1 MPKSEEF
8 ILGID
13 LGTDSLGWALVMREN
28 GAPRRLERAGTRIF
42 DSGMD
47 ETKGLGKEESRNLA
61 RRDARLHRRQL
72 WRRGRR
78 LAKVFNI
85 LQDYSLLP
93 ENEAKSP
100 EARQDLLN
108 RLDQEIVKSSW
119 FESVLAKNH
128 IPEPLQKLPYL
139 LRAASLDSMLSPYY
153 LGRAF
158 FHLAQRRGF
167 LSNRK
172 QAPKK
177 KDDDEGKVKEGI
189 KTLREKMT
197 ESGART
203 LGEYFARL
211 SPSEERIRGRWTARD
226 MYEKEFEA
234 MWDAQFRYSPETF
247 TFERKKKLFRAIFH
261 QRPLKIKRGLIG
273 KCELEPGQRRAPR
286 YLLTSQRFRLLQRV
300 NDLKVIPPDEP
311 EKWLTPADRVKLAE
325 ALELKGDLTFKQARK
340 FLSLPEDYA
349 FNLERGGEKTLRGN
363 RTASALYKVFGEQW
377 HGFSRTRQ
385 DEIVNYLNS
394 FQKPERLAAAAQKK
408 FDLTVDVAKRFSE
421 VTLESDYMNLSRRAM
436 EKLLPLL
443 EAGMA
448 YSEARKQVYPE
459 SFECSQPKESLLPA
473 EKALPALRNP
483 AVERSLTELRKV
495 VNAIIR
501 QYGKPAEI
509 RVELARELKKARED
523 REAIAKAMRDNE
535 AARKKAA
542 EKILEETGIYDP
554 SRDDIRRALLAE
566 ECRWVCPYTGKS
578 ISMRQVIG
586 HEPQFDTEHIIP
598 FSRSLDD
605 SFANLTL
612 CEQQENRNVKKNQ
625 TPHQAYASDPERYQ
639 QILDRVAR
647 FNGDRR
653 RVQRKLERFMM
664 DDTKLEELL
673 EKFSARR
680 LTDTAYAT
688 KLAAQYLGQ
697 LYGGISDA
705 DGKLRVRVTSGGVT
719 AYLRSL
725 WKLNAILGDGPTRG
739 GGWQPKERADHR
751 HHAIDA
757 VVIALTDQSA
767 VKKLADAAERAPQE
781 GRRKFVSLEGPWP
794 GFTDSVRAEVE
805 RIVVS
810 HRVSRKVSGALH
822 EETIYSPPIQRKDGA
837 MEQRVRKP
845 LASFTMSDLNAIVDP
860 KVKELVLQKL
870 AELGGDVKKFKDNEN
885 LPFFIAKDGRRIPIR
900 KVRIKKTVKTFPLGD
915 GRTAR
920 NVTNESNHHL
930 EIYAE
935 IKPDGSEGKWD
946 GEVVSMREAYE
957 RKKAGKPIVQR
968 DHGPLVKFKFS
979 LAPGEIIECESQPGE
994 KALFIVRGI
1003 SQFATGYIQC
1013 GMVSITD
1020 SRKKADIVKAEM
1032 YLRPGLDKLRQWHA
1046 QKVSTGPLGEVVTA
1060 HD

>member
-1 MPKSEEF
+1 MTNSEEF

-13 LGTDSLGWALVMREN
+13 LGTDSLGWALVAREN
-28 GAPRRLERAGTRIF
+28 GETKRLERAGARIF

-72 WRRGRR
+72 WRRSRR

-93 ENEAKSP
+93 QGKGNSRED
-100 EARQDLLN
+100 RQNLLN
-108 RLDQEIVKSSW
+108 EIDVEISKSSW
-119 FESVLAKNH
+119 FQVGLEKNTA
-128 IPEPLQKLPYL
+128 PEPYQTLPYL
-139 LRAASLDSMLSPYY
+139 LQAAALDSVLPPHYS
-153 LGRAF
+153 GRAI

-177 KDDDEGKVKEGI
+177 DDDEGKVKEGI
-189 KTLREKMT
+189 KTLRQKMG

-211 SPSEERIRGRWTARD
+211 SPFEERIRSRWTARD
-226 MYEKEFEA
+226 MYEAEFNAIWEA
-234 MWDAQFRYSPETF
+234 QSQYASEIFTPE
-247 TFERKKKLFRAIFH
+247 RRKKLFRAIFY

-273 KCELEPGQRRAPR
+273 KCELEPDQRRAPR
-286 YLLTSQRFRLLQRV
+286 YLLVSQRFRLLQRV
-300 NDLKVIPPDEP
+300 SDLKVIPPDEP
-311 EKWLTPADRVKLAE
+311 EKWLTPADRAKLSD
-325 ALELKGDLTFKQARK
+325 ALELQGDRTFAQVRK
-340 FLSLPEDYA
+340 LLGLSKEYA

-363 RTASALYKVFGEQW
+363 RTASSLYKAFGERW
-377 HGFSRTRQ
+377 LSFSRSDQ
-385 DEIVNYLNS
+385 EAIVNYLNS
-394 FQKPERLAAAAQKK
+394 FQKPEKIAAAAQKK
-408 FDLTVDVAKRFSE
+408 FGLTEDEAKRFSE
-421 VTLESDYMNLSRRAM
+421 VSLESDYMNLSRRAM

-443 EAGMA
+443 EEGMA

-459 SFECSQPKESLLPA
+459 SFRGGEPKDFLSPT
-473 EKALPALRNP
+473 KRALPALRNP
-483 AVERSLTELRKV
+483 SVERSLTELRKV

-509 RVELARELKKARED
+509 HVELARELKKSKKD
-523 REAIAKAMRDNE
+523 REAIAEANRDNE
-535 AARKKAA
+535 KAREEAAQ
-542 EKILEETGIYDP
+542 KILKETEIRNP
-554 SRDDIRRALLAE
+554 SRDDIRRVLLGD
-566 ECRWVCPYTGKS
+566 ECGWICPYTGKS
-578 ISMRQVIG
+578 ISMRYVIG
-586 HEPQFDTEHIIP
+586 SEPQFDLEHIIP

-612 CEQQENRNVKKNQ
+612 CEQQENRDVKKNQ
-625 TPHQAYASDPERYQ
+625 TPHQAYAGNPERYQ
-639 QILDRVAR
+639 QILNRVAR
-647 FNGDRR
+647 FIGDRR
-653 RVQRKLERFMM
+653 RVQKKLDRFKM

-705 DGKLRVRVTSGGVT
+705 DGKLRIRVTSGGVT
-719 AYLRSL
+719 ANLRAL
-725 WKLNAILGDGPTRG
+725 WKLNAILGDGPTRD
-739 GGWQPKERADHR
+739 GGWQPKERTDHR

-757 VVIALTDQSA
+757 VVIALTDPGA
-767 VKKLADAAERAPQE
+767 VKRLADAAQRAPQE
-781 GRRKFVSLEGPWP
+781 RRRRFASMEGPWP
-794 GFTDSVRAEVE
+794 DFADSVRQEVE

-822 EETIYSPPIQRKDGA
+822 EETVYSPPMQGKEGDKERH
-837 MEQRVRKP
+837 VRKP
-845 LASFTMSDLNAIVDP
+845 LAAFTSNDLDAIADP

-870 AELGGDVKKFKDNEN
+870 EELGGNLKKFKDEEN
-885 LPFFIAKDGRRIPIR
+885 LPFFTAKDGRRIWIK
-900 KVRIKKTVKTFPLGD
+900 KVRIKKAVKTFPLGE

-957 RKKAGKPIVQR
+957 RKSKKIPIVQR

-979 LAPGEIIECESQPGE
+979 LAPGEIIECDDE
-994 KALFIVRGI
+994 KGRHQLWAVRGMTSEKNSPRVFLVPI
-1003 SQFATGYIQC
+1003 NDA
-1013 GMVSITD
+1013 
-1020 SRKKADIVKAEM
+1020 RKKSQIEGSGQ
-1032 YLRPGLDKLRQWHA
+1032 YWRSFLNPLRKLNPR
-1046 QKVSTGPLGEVVTA
+1046 KVSVSPLGEVTEA